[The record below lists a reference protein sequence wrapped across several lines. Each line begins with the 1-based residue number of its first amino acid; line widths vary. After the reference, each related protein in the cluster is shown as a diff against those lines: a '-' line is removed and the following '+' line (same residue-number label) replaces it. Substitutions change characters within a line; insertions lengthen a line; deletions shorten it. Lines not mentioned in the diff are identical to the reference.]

1 MVRAMMTCDQQDY
14 IEIACM
20 YRYPIKLVM
29 KSGAVVEGV
38 GLDTAYDEHR
48 EECIKVD
55 SKGVVRLIPLDLISS
70 LEVCVD
76 NPNFQRVSFT

>member
-1 MVRAMMTCDQQDY
+1 MTCDQQDY

-29 KSGAVVEGV
+29 TSGEVVEGV
-38 GLDTAYDEHR
+38 GVDTAYDER
-48 EECIKVD
+48 RDECIKVD
-55 SKGVVRLIPLDLISS
+55 SNGVVRLIPLDLISS

-76 NPNFQRVSFT
+76 NPNFQHVSFKNSN